1 MPESIHAIE
10 YAQKNRERNL
20 AEFKELLAI
29 PSISTLA
36 QNKPDMQR
44 AATWLSARLA
54 GIGFKNVEVMPTAGH
69 PVVYGE
75 WLGAPGKPIV
85 LIYGHYDVQPVDP
98 MNEWLSPPFE
108 PTVRGENIYA
118 RGASDMKGQAH
129 AVVKAL
135 EALMKN
141 EGLRVNVKVMF
152 EGEEEIGSPHLGTFI
167 EQNKAKLQCD
177 VSLNA
182 DSGITR
188 PDLPSIVYGL
198 RGLAYF
204 EVWVYGPSQDL
215 HSGSF
220 GGSVANPATVLCEL
234 IAGMHDKNGHIT
246 LPGFYDK
253 VRKLSK
259 KERAELA
266 RFPATDKEWRKT
278 TGAPK
283 LYGEKGFST
292 LERLGAR
299 PTLEVNGIVSGFT
312 GEGAKT
318 VLPAKAMAK
327 ISMRLVPHQDDDAVE
342 RQLKAYLRRHA
353 PKTVRWE
360 VKKFTSGPAALM
372 PRDTLGMPAVIA
384 ALEKTFGVKPVFKLE
399 GGSVPV
405 VSMIKS
411 KLGVDS
417 LMMGFGLPDDN
428 LHSPNEKM
436 HLPNYYRG
444 IEAYIRFF
452 DAMADE

>member
-1 MPESIHAIE
+1 MSESIKALT
-10 YAQKNRERNL
+10 YAHNNRERHL

-29 PSISTLA
+29 PSISTLS
-36 QNKPDMQR
+36 QHKPDMQR
-44 AATWLSARLA
+44 AAEWLSKQLV
-54 GIGFKNVEVMPTAGH
+54 GMNFKNVEILPTAGH

-75 WLGAPGKPIV
+75 SLNAPGKPIV

-98 MNEWLSPPFE
+98 LNEWISPPFE

-118 RGASDMKGQAH
+118 RGASDMKGQVH
-129 AVVKAL
+129 AFLKAL
-135 EALMKN
+135 EALVKN
-141 EGLRVNVKVMF
+141 EGLRVNVKVLI
-152 EGEEEIGSPHLGTFI
+152 EGEEEIGSPSLGAFI
-167 EQNKAKLQCD
+167 EQNKDKLKCA

-204 EVWVYGPSQDL
+204 EVWVYGPAQDL

-234 IAGMHDKNGHIT
+234 IAGMHDQDGHIT
-246 LPGFYDK
+246 LPGYYDK
-253 VRKLSK
+253 VRKLSDE
-259 KERAELA
+259 ERAELA
-266 RFPATDKEWRKT
+266 RFPSTDEEWRKT
-278 TGAPK
+278 AGVPA
-283 LYGEKGFST
+283 LFGEKGFTT

-327 ISMRLVPHQDDDAVE
+327 ISMRLVPYQDDLAVE
-342 RQLKAYLRRHA
+342 EQLKEYLRRHA
-353 PKTVRWE
+353 PPSVRWE
-360 VKKFTSGPAALM
+360 VKKFVSGPAVLM
-372 PRDTLGMPAVIA
+372 NRDTPFMQAVIT

-405 VSMIKS
+405 VSMIKD

-444 IEAYIRFF
+444 IQAYIRFF
-452 DAMADE
+452 DAMA